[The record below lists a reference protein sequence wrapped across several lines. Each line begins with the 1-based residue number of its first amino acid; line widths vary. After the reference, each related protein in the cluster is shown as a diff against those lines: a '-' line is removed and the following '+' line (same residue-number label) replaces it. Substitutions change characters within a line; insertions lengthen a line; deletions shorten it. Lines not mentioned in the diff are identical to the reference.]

1 MGGTLTGRAGIITGA
16 GSGIGAALAAGFAE
30 RGAELALFDLNMAA
44 AEAVAARIGA
54 GATAYA
60 VDVVD
65 QHSVVEA
72 TQRTRER
79 FGRVDFLVNNAGI
92 RFQQSFLDHDIETWK
107 RTLDVNMLGTFICSR
122 AVIPQMI
129 EDGGGRIV
137 NVASIAG
144 VLALENR
151 VAYSAS
157 KAGIIGMT
165 RAMAVEFG
173 RHGINVNALVPGV
186 IETPLTATYFE
197 DSQFADLIVNNIP
210 LGRWGQPEDLVAP
223 TAFLC
228 GPESSY
234 VSGQLLVVDG
244 GWTAGKG
251 Y

>member
-1 MGGTLTGRAGIITGA
+1 MGGILTGRAGIITGA

-65 QHSVVEA
+65 QHSVIEA
-72 TQRTRER
+72 TQRTQAR

-129 EDGGGRIV
+129 ENGGGRIV

-173 RHGINVNALVPGV
+173 RHGINVNTLVPGV

-228 GPESSY
+228 GPDSNY